1 MFITQ
6 AFLTMKK
13 VSVLIFSLVSF
24 LGTFAQTSNILES
37 IGINDISTTNWIE
50 KGDLYY
56 CIRYRNNQAEL
67 WSYNKFSLSAV
78 DSQVLG
84 PIAPDSDTLIDKDPH
99 MVATDDGFIHV
110 VLRKRTPTSLILGSY
125 YAKFDFDL
133 NPVIEER
140 WIDTRGNRQHLL
152 PMHNGGVIFGTNMS
166 LSTGG
171 HRGFLHVINNIGDL
185 VLRDTVGISPHTSS
199 QILTETVPYTDN
211 RYLVSGYRLTGPPR
225 YGFYIADSMMNIIDT
240 FALKMGSSG
249 IGLFEAISPNIVAL
263 PSGSTICARAG
274 CFVSHGY
281 GNVFTKQ
288 SPATRFTVEKTLVF
302 DEPFDSQDICH
313 LRGGIDVMEYNKFD
327 NSVYLVSGTHS
338 NSESLPSGCND
349 PRYVTDPLVF
359 YNHRYAEI
367 ISVDTNLNLKW
378 CKYLRFDFEEGQ
390 CAAMGYKVAVPDG
403 REGVL
408 FTGSLFTW
416 FSEIDTLRQ
425 FVYHITEDS
434 EVDSTI
440 LGEPVSAKSPLVEI
454 RDRIKLYPNPAQ
466 DLVRINDIKSS
477 LRSVSIIDV
486 YGRVL
491 LSETC
496 SGADVSIDISALPAG
511 NYVAKVYT
519 KNGEA
524 SIHKF
529 VKIL

>member
-1 MFITQ
+1 
-6 AFLTMKK
+6 MKK
-13 VSVLIFSLVSF
+13 LILLLFALITCHFSK
-24 LGTFAQTSNILES
+24 AQTSNILED
-37 IGINDISTTNWIE
+37 IGINDISPTNWIE
-50 KGDLYY
+50 KGDNYY
-56 CIRYRNNQAEL
+56 CVRFTENSAEL
-67 WSYNKFSLSAV
+67 WKYEKFSLSPV
-78 DSQVLG
+78 DSQLLG
-84 PIAPDSDTLIDKDPH
+84 SLVADTIVDDMPYLT
-99 MVATDDGFIHV
+99 ATDDGFLHV
-110 VLRKRTPTSLILGSY
+110 VYQKRTSTSVLSGSY
-125 YAKFDFDL
+125 YSKFDLDL
-133 NPVIEER
+133 NPTIEER

-152 PMHNGGVIFGTNMS
+152 PMHNGGVLFGTNS
-166 LSTGG
+166 SSGLDYKGI
-171 HRGFLHVINNIGDL
+171 LHVIDRNGDL
-185 VLRDTVGISPHTSS
+185 VHRDTVGVLPHAHS
-199 QILTETVPYTDN
+199 QVLTETTPYIDN
-211 RYLVSGYRLTGPPR
+211 QYLVSGYQLTGPPR
-225 YGFYIADSMMNIIDT
+225 YSFYIADSMMNIIDT
-240 FALKMGSSG
+240 FVLKMGSSG
-249 IGLFEAISPNIVAL
+249 IYPFGAVSPNIVAL

-274 CFVSHGY
+274 CFDLHGY

-288 SPATRFTVEKTLVF
+288 SPATRFTVEKTLMF

-313 LRGGIDVMEYNKFD
+313 LRGGIDVMEYNTFD

-338 NSESLPSGCND
+338 NSESLFSGCND
-349 PRYVTDPLVF
+349 PRYITDPLVF

-390 CAAMGYKVAVPDG
+390 CASMGYKVAVPDG
-403 REGVL
+403 RDGIL
-408 FTGSLFTW
+408 FTGELFTW
-416 FSEIDTLRQ
+416 FSEVDTLRQ

-486 YGRVL
+486 YGRVVV
-491 LSETC
+491 SETC
-496 SGADVSIDISALPAG
+496 NGADVSIDISALPAG

-524 SIHKF
+524 SVHKF